1 MKFAKRMEQLKGSDI
16 RAILKLTS
24 QSGMISFAGG
34 MPAPELF
41 PVEEIRAASDH
52 VLTQYGKEA
61 LQYTITEGYV
71 PLRAQIVNR
80 MANKFAKT
88 CTVDEILITTGAQ
101 QGIEL
106 SGKLFLDEGDVV
118 LCESPSFLGAF
129 QALRVY
135 EPTFKEVETDDEGMI
150 MDDLIHLLET
160 TDRVK
165 MIYVIPDFQNP
176 TGRSWSLARRRA
188 FMEIVSQYDVVVIED
203 NPYGELQY
211 DGDMLPSLASMDTRG
226 QVVFLGSFSK
236 ICCPGFR
243 IGWLQAAPL
252 LMEKYVMAKQA
263 ADTHSSTYCQRV
275 LHTYMDMYDLD
286 ANVNRIKDVYR
297 ARRNLMFDLMKQH
310 FPQEARFILPGGGLF
325 IWVEL
330 PQEVNTRELLEKSLE
345 RGVAFVPGGSFYPN
359 GGRENALR
367 LNFSNMSEDKIQEG
381 IPLLVATMK
390 EMLSIN
396 VNS

>member
-16 RAILKLTS
+16 RAILKMTE

-41 PVEEIRAASDH
+41 PTQEIQEASSQ
-52 VLTQYGKEA
+52 VLSQFGKEA
-61 LQYTITEGYV
+61 LQYTITEGYG
-71 PLRAQIVNR
+71 PLRAHITNR
-80 MANKFAKT
+80 MATKFAKS
-88 CTVDEILITTGAQ
+88 CTVDDILITTGAQ

-118 LCESPSFLGAF
+118 LCENPSFLGAF

-135 EPTFKEVETDDEGMI
+135 EPTFMEVETDDQGMI
-150 MDDLIHLLET
+150 LEDLVRILET

-176 TGRSWSLARRRA
+176 TGRSWSLERRQA
-188 FMEIVSQYDVVVIED
+188 FMRVVSQYDIVVIED
-203 NPYGELQY
+203 NPYGELKY
-211 DGDMLPSLASMDTRG
+211 EGEMLPSLASMDMKG

-236 ICCPGFR
+236 IFCPGFR
-243 IGWLQAAPL
+243 IGWLYAAPA

-275 LHTYMDMYDLD
+275 LHTYMELYDLD
-286 ANVNRIKDVYR
+286 ENVKRIKDVYR
-297 ARRNLMFDLMKQH
+297 ARRNLMFELMSLE
-310 FPQEARFILPGGGLF
+310 FPKEAKFTLPGGGLF

-330 PQEVNTRELLEKSLE
+330 PLEVNTRELLEKSLE
-345 RGVAFVPGGSFYPN
+345 RGIAFVPGGSFYPN

-367 LNFSNMSEDKIQEG
+367 LNFSNMSEDKIREG
-381 IPLLVATMK
+381 IPRLAAILK
-390 EMLSIN
+390 EMLIRC
-396 VNS
+396 